1 MALKGKTLMD
11 YAKSQK
17 VSHMIRF
24 MGHVKNPEKFIKESD
39 ILIRPTRENNP
50 WGRDILEAMA
60 FGKTIISVGSYD
72 KFIKNGF
79 NGLLQKK
86 FDLKNLAKWLVN
98 LSENSKI
105 LSVYGK
111 NSLSIVKNLNNPE
124 NNAKKLEKFWI
135 NSYSKIKK

>member
-1 MALKGKTLMD
+1 MD
-11 YAKSQK
+11 YAQVSK

-39 ILIRPTRENNP
+39 ILIRPTREDNP
-50 WGRDILEAMA
+50 WGRDILEAMS
-60 FGKTIISVGSYD
+60 FGKAIISVGSYD

-86 FDLKNLAKWLVN
+86 FDLQKLSKWLVN

-124 NNAKKLEKFWI
+124 NNAKKLENFWI